1 MAGAALSGVVEDI
14 DAAEDRFAAL
24 KALRD
29 ESGLHGDKA
38 CRRRAGEGIRRL
50 RGGIGVFGRRP
61 SGAGVV
67 DLDFQAGEAAD
78 DFLAGH
84 FAASAGKFGE
94 AVTDF
99 PGRGHNGG
107 ARHMR
112 PSVAPES
119 DPWETLWQGRVP
131 EKFTKAF
138 QGRDVTAMV
147 KNKNNTIPSV

>member
-1 MAGAALSGVVEDI
+1 MSGVVEDI

-84 FAASAGKFGE
+84 FAAFAGKFGE

-99 PGRGHNGG
+99 TGRGHNGG
-107 ARHMR
+107 SGVCALRSHQSQR
-112 PSVAPES
+112 RKRF
-119 DPWETLWQGRVP
+119 GREGEP
-131 EKFTKAF
+131 KKFTKAF
-138 QGRDVTAMV
+138 
-147 KNKNNTIPSV
+147 